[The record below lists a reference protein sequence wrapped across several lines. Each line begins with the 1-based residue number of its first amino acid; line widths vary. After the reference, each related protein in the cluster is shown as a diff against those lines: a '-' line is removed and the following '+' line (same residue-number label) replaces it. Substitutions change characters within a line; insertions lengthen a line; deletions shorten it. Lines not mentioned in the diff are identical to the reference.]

1 MKRRKFIQTSLVAGA
16 AAAVPAG
23 AVAADGAARV
33 FGEPAS
39 LTGGTANA
47 TVTKMLLPLSRGGMP
62 AEGWDRWSR
71 LSAAV
76 VEMFSDPSQREAFNA
91 NPKTFLATVGYDSAA
106 LDAPTLALLVAL
118 SAPAVQDAVKSRDYV
133 SLLDYLHA
141 SGALERP
148 KPDALTQQMAKVL
161 TGNLGLIKESLGLAP
176 DAPLTAD
183 VVRKFVSSANSSPSA
198 ADLAAIG
205 NIAELVRVAPGQV
218 VVGSFVL
225 AVAAV
230 ETAVGVHAIAVLF
243 TAVTFVSKV
252 SVVGDSPEIPQSVP
266 GGTFN
271 GQLSRLDPD
280 ICDSCNVAQRAAAML
295 GAPELYSEHTKLV
308 IRNEV
313 AAFLRAMQQV
323 GLISYEEH
331 AFPTI
336 VDAVYDYGMRT
347 VAA

>member
-1 MKRRKFIQTSLVAGA
+1 MKRRNFIQSSLVAGA
-16 AAAVPAG
+16 AAAAPVG
-23 AVAADGAARV
+23 AAAIEGTARV

-76 VEMFSDPSQREAFNA
+76 VQMFSDPAQREVFNS
-91 NPKTFLATVGYDSAA
+91 NPQKFLSTVGYDARA
-106 LDAPTLALLVAL
+106 LDAPTLSLLVAL
-118 SAPAVQDAVKSRDYV
+118 SAPEVQSAVHEKDYA
-133 SLLDYLHA
+133 SLLSYLHV
-141 SGALERP
+141 SGALDRP

-161 TGNLGLIKESLGLAP
+161 STNLGIIKESLGLAP
-176 DAPLTAD
+176 DSPLTGEI
-183 VVRKFVSSANSSPSA
+183 VQKFVSTGNASPST

-205 NIAELVRVAPGQV
+205 NIAELVRVAPGQA
-218 VVGSFVL
+218 VVGAFAL

-230 ETAVGVHAIAVLF
+230 EAAVGVHAVAVLF
-243 TAVTFVSKV
+243 TAITFVNSV
-252 SVVGDSPEIPQSVP
+252 SV
-266 GGTFN
+266 T
-271 GQLSRLDPD
+271 GQRPMDQVAEMSAFTGQMSRLDPE
-280 ICDSCNVAQRAAAML
+280 ICESCSVAQRAAAML
-295 GAPELYSEHTKLV
+295 GAPALYSEHAKLV

-336 VDAVYDYGMRT
+336 VDAVYEYGMRT
-347 VAA
+347 IAA

>member
-39 LTGGTANA
+39 LTGGTVNA
-47 TVTKMLLPLSRGGMP
+47 TFTKMLLPLSRGGMP

-91 NPKTFLATVGYDSAA
+91 NPQKFLATVGYDSAA

-118 SAPAVQDAVKSRDYV
+118 SAPAVQDAVQSRDYV

-161 TGNLGLIKESLGLAP
+161 TGNLGIIKESLGVAP
-176 DAPLTAD
+176 DAPLSAD
-183 VVRKFVSSANSSPSA
+183 VVKKFVSSSVAQPSA

-205 NIAELVRVAPGQV
+205 NIAELVRVAPGQA
-218 VVGSFVL
+218 VVGAIAI

-230 ETAVGVHAIAVLF
+230 ETAVGVHAVAVLF
-243 TAVTFVSKV
+243 TYATFVSHV
-252 SVVGDSPEIPQSVP
+252 SVVGNQPAPSAVAVP
-266 GGTFN
+266 AFS
-271 GQLSRLDPD
+271 GQMSRLDPD

-295 GAPELYSEHTKLV
+295 GAPELYSEHAKLV

-323 GLISYEEH
+323 GLVSYEEQ

-336 VDAVYDYGMRT
+336 VDAVYEYGMRT
-347 VAA
+347 IAA